1 MNATERQKAFI
12 KGICETLDIDYKEPK
27 TKAEASAWL
36 KQYIPKY
43 HKVCEQNELE
53 REANPSELMNNYG
66 DWGE

>member
-1 MNATERQKAFI
+1 MA
-12 KGICETLDIDYKEPK
+12 
-27 TKAEASAWL
+27 AEASAWL

-43 HKVCEQNELE
+43 HKVCEQNKLE